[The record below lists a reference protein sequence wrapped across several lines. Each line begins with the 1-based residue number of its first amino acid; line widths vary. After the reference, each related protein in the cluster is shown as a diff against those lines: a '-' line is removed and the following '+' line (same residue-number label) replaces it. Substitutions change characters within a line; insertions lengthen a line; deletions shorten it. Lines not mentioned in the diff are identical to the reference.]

1 MGEAAVVA
9 LGLVVGV
16 LGAVPPAA
24 LFEQALKGTRPVSVF
39 AGLASI
45 MVSFAMLA
53 AAVFVVWLV
62 SQANVLLFGAAE
74 AGSFLL
80 VWAAE
85 ATRAWR
91 DAQHGTS

>member
-9 LGLVVGV
+9 LGLAVGV
-16 LGAVPPAA
+16 LGAVPPAV
-24 LFEQALKGTRPVSVF
+24 LFEQALRGTRSVIVY
-39 AGLASI
+39 AGLSSI
-45 MVSFAMLA
+45 MVSLAMVDV
-53 AAVFVVWLV
+53 AVFVVRLV
-62 SQANVLLFGAAE
+62 SQANVLLFGVAE

-80 VWAAE
+80 VWVAE